1 MRGGEPQPA
10 AEGAGGTGPPSW
22 GCGGLCRR
30 LVLWFPL
37 PPPRS
42 LGVRGGG
49 PGAWPAGGAGTRK
62 ARQPPPEPEATTPA
76 DQAGRLWL
84 GLRETVGRGRAGC
97 GRERGHCVPHPPTLR
112 GVMAQAHFPRGL
124 LGRSALA
131 PRSLR
136 DVEDGTS
143 LPFYSC
149 CPQTRVRAFCK
160 PSLPFGGTRGGG
172 RSVGCI
178 FYLLS
183 PAREVRVDCSV
194 ALSALLSGFRV
205 AFSLLFPQ

>member
-1 MRGGEPQPA
+1 
-10 AEGAGGTGPPSW
+10 
-22 GCGGLCRR
+22 
-30 LVLWFPL
+30 
-37 PPPRS
+37 
-42 LGVRGGG
+42 
-49 PGAWPAGGAGTRK
+49 
-62 ARQPPPEPEATTPA
+62 
-76 DQAGRLWL
+76 
-84 GLRETVGRGRAGC
+84 
-97 GRERGHCVPHPPTLR
+97 
-112 GVMAQAHFPRGL
+112 MAQAHFPRGL

-149 CPQTRVRAFCK
+149 CPQTRVRASCK

-178 FYLLS
+178 FYPLS
-183 PAREVRVDCSV
+183 PTREVPVDCSV

-205 AFSLLFPQ
+205 PLFLPVPPVDRADISTCHSTSQPLSRPLSPTSSIACHVFAFSTLVFLGSLLP

>member
-10 AEGAGGTGPPSW
+10 AEGAGGAGPPSW

-37 PPPRS
+37 PAPRS

-49 PGAWPAGGAGTRK
+49 LGAWPAGGAGARK
-62 ARQPPPEPEATTPA
+62 ARQPPPEPEPTTPA

-112 GVMAQAHFPRGL
+112 GVMAQAPFPSRSPRTQCPRPSQPERCRRWDFSAFL
-124 LGRSALA
+124 L
-131 PRSLR
+131 
-136 DVEDGTS
+136 
-143 LPFYSC
+143 
-149 CPQTRVRAFCK
+149 
-160 PSLPFGGTRGGG
+160 
-172 RSVGCI
+172 
-178 FYLLS
+178 LLS
-183 PAREVRVDCSV
+183 PD
-194 ALSALLSGFRV
+194 
-205 AFSLLFPQ
+205 